1 MSKELYLNILDSLA
15 RRQRLALATVV
26 DRSGSG
32 PREAGASMA
41 IKDSGESLGTVG
53 GGILEAQVLAA
64 AKVVLRM
71 PHSVCL
77 TFSLTAKE
85 VAAGGMLCGGRMEVL
100 IDVLDG
106 RDPGILQIFEKIVAA
121 QDEGRGAW
129 LIRSIHPEET
139 AHVVIAP
146 ESNPIL
152 DYEHEASLSR
162 LRENDNFNMHCSISN
177 ISCNIHDSGNP
188 EPMLPVVRSSVRTG
202 LGFIDED
209 SLDAG
214 TLDMTE
220 LTMEMLK
227 QKCHRAEAVLITC
240 GDVRYL
246 LQPVVLPG
254 RVIIAGA
261 GHVAQE
267 LATLCHFIGLRT
279 IVLDDRREFAGR
291 DRFPSAEE
299 IVISPESFQGCF
311 QGMEI
316 DGDCLIVIVTRG
328 HEHDRNVLA
337 QALRT
342 GAGYVGMIGS
352 RKKRDAI
359 YRALR
364 GDGFSPEDLARVHC
378 PIGIDIGARTPAEIA
393 VSIAA
398 ELIALRAGKEISPA
412 PIPGRKEL

>member
-1 MSKELYLNILDSLA
+1 MSKELYLHILDCLTL
-15 RRQRLALATVV
+15 RQQLVLATVV

-64 AKVVLRM
+64 AQEGLRSAH
-71 PHSVCL
+71 PVCL

-85 VAAGGMLCGGRMEVL
+85 VAAGGMLCGGRVEVL
-100 IDVLDG
+100 IDVLEG
-106 RDPGILQIFEKIVAA
+106 KEPGIVQIFDKIVAA
-121 QDEGRGAW
+121 QKEGRCAW
-129 LIRSIHPEET
+129 LIRSIRPEEKEQ
-139 AHVVIAP
+139 VVITQA
-146 ESNPIL
+146 SHPIL

-162 LRENDNFNMHCSISN
+162 LRDNDNFNMYCSSSN
-177 ISCNIHDSGNP
+177 ISSNIPKSGNP

-227 QKCHRAEAVLITC
+227 RNRHRAEAVLIAC

-267 LATLCHFIGLRT
+267 LATLCHFIELRT
-279 IVLDDRREFAGR
+279 VVLDDRWEFAGR
-291 DRFPSAEE
+291 DRFPTAEE

-311 QGMEI
+311 QGMKI

-342 GAGYVGMIGS
+342 GAGYIGMIGS
-352 RKKRDAI
+352 RRKRDVI
-359 YRALR
+359 YRSLR
-364 GDGFSPEDLARVHC
+364 EDGFSTEDLARVHC
-378 PIGIDIGARTPAEIA
+378 PIGIDIGARTPVEIA

-398 ELIALRAGKEISPA
+398 ELIALGAGKEISPA
-412 PIPGRKEL
+412 LISG